1 MKFSP
6 VSQGFQ
12 LLFSI
17 IAMSRIFNSSLLS
30 LLTKI
35 KCRIFNSPN
44 VRHTSMPGSS
54 RKKRRKIVP
63 SQFTIVWLCYL
74 SSTHKSFLHPQGPLG
89 EEECFSTSVC
99 GVCMSMCVC
108 WGGGGLTAFAYV
120 ETKGQHWVSSS
131 VATLHFSFL
140 RQALPVN
147 LGFAISVGWLAS
159 ELPGSTSL
167 HSPTVELQIC
177 TAMPALTWKLGI
189 QTQALMLS

>member
-89 EEECFSTSVC
+89 EEERFSTSVC

-108 WGGGGLTAFAYV
+108 WGGWGVNCFCLCGNQRSTLGVFLCCYTSFFLF
-120 ETKGQHWVSSS
+120 ETGSPSEPGVCHFCRLAGQ
-131 VATLHFSFL
+131 
-140 RQALPVN
+140 
-147 LGFAISVGWLAS
+147 
-159 ELPGSTSL
+159 
-167 HSPTVELQIC
+167 
-177 TAMPALTWKLGI
+177 
-189 QTQALMLS
+189 

>member
-1 MKFSP
+1 M
-6 VSQGFQ
+6 
-12 LLFSI
+12 
-17 IAMSRIFNSSLLS
+17 
-30 LLTKI
+30 
-35 KCRIFNSPN
+35 
-44 VRHTSMPGSS
+44 
-54 RKKRRKIVP
+54 
-63 SQFTIVWLCYL
+63 
-74 SSTHKSFLHPQGPLG
+74 
-89 EEECFSTSVC
+89 
-99 GVCMSMCVC
+99 C

-159 ELPGSTSL
+159 ELPGSTCL